1 MEFYANTTSLLIGI
15 FRISIIIFNFINQFY
30 RENSIIKRIFFLKE
44 FEDNTHFNIF
54 KMNKKIKELE
64 SLTDLSSV
72 TDSNFDSF
80 ETTLKDIFSIKKN
93 ELNTYDNKSQK
104 HIKINNKNM
113 NNTFYNLGDKT
124 ETKIK
129 IMKSIDSEKIKDSSS
144 KYEREERKDISKN
157 SMLKNINKN
166 KENNENINVKDIP
179 KKNLVFTFNV
189 FEIIISSFCKWY
201 MTKELTV
208 KKNVNNKAIELL
220 YNKLDIVTYIRNMIL
235 LDVINETL
243 LGHDKKNI
251 FNFISRP
258 LLSIYKD
265 EKYDPSQF
273 YQHYNEDDFNK
284 FYNDISDLIQKSEKK
299 EIEKNLIFLV
309 NKNLKEFL

>member
-1 MEFYANTTSLLIGI
+1 MLYDQ
-15 FRISIIIFNFINQFY
+15 RI
-30 RENSIIKRIFFLKE
+30 NSE
-44 FEDNTHFNIF
+44 
-54 KMNKKIKELE
+54 
-64 SLTDLSSV
+64 
-72 TDSNFDSF
+72 
-80 ETTLKDIFSIKKN
+80 
-93 ELNTYDNKSQK
+93 
-104 HIKINNKNM
+104 
-113 NNTFYNLGDKT
+113 
-124 ETKIK
+124 
-129 IMKSIDSEKIKDSSS
+129 
-144 KYEREERKDISKN
+144 
-157 SMLKNINKN
+157 
-166 KENNENINVKDIP
+166 
-179 KKNLVFTFNV
+179 
-189 FEIIISSFCKWY
+189 
-201 MTKELTV
+201 
-208 KKNVNNKAIELL
+208 KNVNNKAIELL